1 LGEIVTDGSD
11 VPGDWD
17 PSGQA
22 EPPAA
27 LLRRAISHVE
37 QLLGR
42 LEHAGA
48 PDTATVALPI
58 GSTLTQRDTRT
69 LDGALEPMGL
79 ASPVRGISSSSQAE
93 ALRVSLS
100 AHERANR
107 LLAESSAIR
116 AQSAAE
122 GERVLSEARDLAD
135 RVQIEARDE
144 AREEC
149 GRLRTE
155 AATEAQAT
163 VQSAQQE
170 AERLRNDAAAEAHRV
185 VESAQQDAARLRR
198 EAADEVQALRDTA
211 QQTRSAAE
219 DKSRAEHDGASA
231 AIREVLDNATR
242 DSEQIRVQAR
252 IQARLDAALEV
263 ETALAQ
269 ARSAVDADRLRIQDM
284 LHAATASVVE
294 VRMSMRAVTDALGHS
309 MARVDG
315 AASSVEVLL
324 GRFETSAGMAADAA
338 TQRNEGLGVAEQR
351 PSLAGSGPDSERHP
365 AVHNADAHN
374 GADGTARYGAGHNGD
389 DDGAAL
395 ILPEQKPADH
405 DQTHRPLGS
414 LFGGSR
420 KPRSPKR

>member
-1 LGEIVTDGSD
+1 M
-11 VPGDWD
+11 
-17 PSGQA
+17 
-22 EPPAA
+22 
-27 LLRRAISHVE
+27 LRRAISHVE

-48 PDTATVALPI
+48 PDTATVAFPI
-58 GSTLTQRDTRT
+58 DSTLAERDTLT

-79 ASPVRGISSSSQAE
+79 ANPVRRISSSSQAE

-107 LLAESSAIR
+107 LLAEASAIR

-135 RVQIEARDE
+135 RVQLEARDE
-144 AREEC
+144 AREEW

-163 VQSAQQE
+163 MQSARQE

-185 VESAQQDAARLRR
+185 VESAQQHAARLRR
-198 EAADEVQALRDTA
+198 EAAEEVQALRDAA

-219 DKSRAEHDGASA
+219 GKSRAEHDAAGA
-231 AIREVLDNATR
+231 AIREVLDNATS

-263 ETALAQ
+263 ETALAR
-269 ARSAVDADRLRIQDM
+269 ARSAVEADRLRIQDM

-294 VRMSMRAVTDALGHS
+294 VRTSMRTVTDALGRC
-309 MARVDG
+309 MATVDG

-324 GRFETSAGMAADAA
+324 GRFDTSAEMAADAA
-338 TQRNEGLGVAEQR
+338 TQRNDGLGAAEQS
-351 PSLAGSGPDSERHP
+351 SLAGSGPDFERHP
-365 AVHNADAHN
+365 AVHNGDGHN
-374 GADGTARYGAGHNGD
+374 GADGTARYGAGHNGA
-389 DDGAAL
+389 DDGPAPL
-395 ILPEQKPADH
+395 LPEQKPADH
-405 DQTHRPLGS
+405 DQTHRPLRS

-420 KPRSPKR
+420 KPRSPQR